1 VHSFNG
7 LLGSSKDLFD
17 VDVSTE
23 TAHDLAGVVSDYTRE
38 YTSVGYIISVRTRL
52 FSPSSPGESFL
63 CASSNHLK
71 GLTARLPCA
80 LAAKNRGQRSPG
92 GPVAL
97 RCASEKK

>member
-1 VHSFNG
+1 MHSFNG

-52 FSPSSPGESFL
+52 FSPSSPGESSL
-63 CASSNHLK
+63 SSRAPK
-71 GLTARLPCA
+71 GNPSCP
-80 LAAKNRGQRSPG
+80 GQLGS
-92 GPVAL
+92 
-97 RCASEKK
+97 